1 MSISQDLTGGY
12 FYQHFYILKTIIRCC
27 FFKFSHFICV
37 ISFFFFIFAIDFMNI
52 IY

>member
-1 MSISQDLTGGY
+1 MGKFLIAFL
-12 FYQHFYILKTIIRCC
+12 ILKTIIKCN
-27 FFKFSHFICV
+27 FFIFSYFICV